1 MGGGY
6 PPRSSSS
13 GSRSMGGGYPPRSSS
28 GSRSMG
34 GGYPPRSGSAGGSY
48 PPRSSVSTSRN
59 AGENYSPRSA
69 QPRQD
74 YDSYAAGAQRR
85 SSTQPR
91 SSASST
97 GGNYPPR
104 SSVGTSR
111 NAGENY
117 SPRSAQP
124 RQDYDSY
131 AAGAQRR
138 SSARPRSSGSTSGNY
153 PPRSSSASSTGGNY
167 PPRSSSSAGN
177 RSANGNNPPRSA
189 QPRSG
194 YDSYAAGAQ
203 RRSTQPPRS
212 AAPQRR
218 SAPRKRGD
226 NILLKILEGIG
237 LAFFAIFAGI
247 GKLLSA
253 LNHKLDVFRKSETS
267 AVIVNAILGGVIVTI
282 ALCVLMSCK
291 PGIDSA
297 RARSSAAAGNAE
309 KAMKLVS
316 SLEAEGYDAQK
327 LEDTRAAVVKG
338 FIQAGKYA
346 EADAMLLEMQEG
358 ATRSELQQ
366 RSSYAHASALYEQGD
381 YTQAAQMFY
390 QLDAYEDSALR
401 YADCRCALAIL
412 AWQEGNETSAHS
424 LLLDVPDALER
435 VTQAAHKIA
444 GSDAEAQAILSA
456 DIFSAESLNQLEQ
469 TMEVLSAARS
479 ELPEGRIAAGKRH
492 TLAVTGS
499 GTALAAGDNSYGQCN
514 VSGWSGIRQVAAGAY
529 HSVGLR
535 SDGTVV
541 AVGDNSQNQCEVSGW
556 TDVVAI
562 AAASYDTIGLR
573 SDGSVVASGMHSS
586 LVSGWHDVTFVA
598 GGSYSLG
605 CLYDKGAMLSSH
617 KGAQMELGM
626 VLYDLSICGQ
636 VSVGVLYDGT
646 MVSSFEGAPQW
657 EGMVTVTAC
666 ESGILGVGVD
676 GQVHSFFYR
685 AGDGVD
691 LSVPGRA
698 VEVESSG
705 THHVVLTEDGRVYAF
720 GANDYGQCEV
730 SAWQL

>member
-1 MGGGY
+1 MNDQNRRDPRNNSAYRSSAAGSNRSSMGGSY
-6 PPRSSSS
+6 PPRSSYNS
-13 GSRSMGGGYPPRSSS
+13 GTGRSSMGGSYPPRSSYNS
-28 GSRSMG
+28 GAGRSGMG
-34 GGYPPRSGSAGGSY
+34 GSYPPRSSYNSGAGRSNAGGSY
-48 PPRSSVSTSRN
+48 PPRS
-59 AGENYSPRSA
+59 A
-69 QPRQD
+69 QPRRS
-74 YDSYAAGAQRR
+74 YDSYGA
-85 SSTQPR
+85 
-91 SSASST
+91 
-97 GGNYPPR
+97 
-104 SSVGTSR
+104 
-111 NAGENY
+111 
-117 SPRSAQP
+117 
-124 RQDYDSY
+124 D
-131 AAGAQRR
+131 AQRR
-138 SSARPRSSGSTSGNY
+138 SSA
-153 PPRSSSASSTGGNY
+153 
-167 PPRSSSSAGN
+167 
-177 RSANGNNPPRSA
+177 
-189 QPRSG
+189 QPT
-194 YDSYAAGAQ
+194 
-203 RRSTQPPRS
+203 RR

-218 SAPRKRGD
+218 APRKRGS
-226 NILLKILEGIG
+226 NILLKILKGVG
-237 LAFFAIFAGI
+237 LAFLALFAGV

-253 LNHKLDVFRKSETS
+253 LNRKLDVFRKSEAS
-267 AVIVNAILGGVIVTI
+267 AVIVNAVVGGVIVTV
-282 ALCVLMSCK
+282 ALCVLLACK

-309 KAMKLVS
+309 KAVRLVNA
-316 SLEAEGYDAQK
+316 LEADGYDAQK
-327 LEDTRAAVVKG
+327 LENTRAAVVQG
-338 FIQAGKYA
+338 FIKSGKYA
-346 EADAMLLEMQEG
+346 EADAMLAEMQEG

-366 RSSYAHASALYEQGD
+366 RSSYAHAAALYEEGD
-381 YTQAAQMFY
+381 YTQAAQLFY
-390 QLDAYEDSALR
+390 QLDSYEDSALR
-401 YADCRCALAIL
+401 YADCRCALAVQ
-412 AWQEGNETSAHS
+412 AWQAGNESSAHS
-424 LLLDVPDALER
+424 LLLDVPDAVER
-435 VTQAAHKIA
+435 VTRAAYKVA
-444 GSDAEAQAILSA
+444 GSDNEAQAILAA

-499 GTALAAGDNSYGQCN
+499 GTALAAGDNSYGQCD

-541 AVGDNSQNQCEVSGW
+541 AAGDNSRNQCDVSGW

-562 AAASYDTIGLR
+562 AAASYDTIGLK

-586 LVSGWHDVTFVA
+586 LVSGWHNVTFVT

-617 KGAQMELGM
+617 KGAQMDLGV

-646 MVSSFEGAPQW
+646 MVSSYEGAPAW

-676 GQVHSFFYR
+676 GQVRSFFYR
-685 AGDGVD
+685 PGDGVD
-691 LSVPGRA
+691 IQVPGRA
-698 VEVESSG
+698 VEVESGG

>member
-34 GGYPPRSGSAGGSY
+34 GGYPPRSGSSTGGNY
-48 PPRSSVSTSRN
+48 PPRSSAGTSRN

-91 SSASST
+91 SSASSA
-97 GGNYPPR
+97 GGSYPPR
-104 SSVGTSR
+104 SSAGTSR

-117 SPRSAQP
+117 PPRSAQP

-138 SSARPRSSGSTSGNY
+138 S
-153 PPRSSSASSTGGNY
+153 
-167 PPRSSSSAGN
+167 
-177 RSANGNNPPRSA
+177 
-189 QPRSG
+189 
-194 YDSYAAGAQ
+194 
-203 RRSTQPPRS
+203 TQPQRS

-226 NILLKILEGIG
+226 NILLKILKGIG

-316 SLEAEGYDAQK
+316 SLEADGYDAQK

-366 RSSYAHASALYEQGD
+366 RNSYAHASALYEQGD

-605 CLYDKGAMLSSH
+605 CLYDKGA
-617 KGAQMELGM
+617 QMELGL
-626 VLYDLSICGQ
+626 VLYDLSVCGQ

-646 MVSSFEGAPQW
+646 MVSSFDGAPQW

>member
-6 PPRSSSS
+6 PPRSSS

-34 GGYPPRSGSAGGSY
+34 GGYPPRSSGSAGGSY

-85 SSTQPR
+85 STQPPR
-91 SSASST
+91 SSGST
-97 GGNYPPR
+97 GGSYPPR
-104 SSVGTSR
+104 SSAGTSR

-117 SPRSAQP
+117 PPRSAQP

-131 AAGAQRR
+131 RAGAQRR
-138 SSARPRSSGSTSGNY
+138 STQPPRSSGSTGGGY
-153 PPRSSSASSTGGNY
+153 PPR
-167 PPRSSSSAGN
+167 SSSAGN

-366 RSSYAHASALYEQGD
+366 RNSYAHASALYEQGD

-617 KGAQMELGM
+617 KGAQMELGL

-646 MVSSFEGAPQW
+646 MVSSYDGAPQW

>member
-1 MGGGY
+1 
-6 PPRSSSS
+6 
-13 GSRSMGGGYPPRSSS
+13 MGGGYPPRSSS

-34 GGYPPRSGSAGGSY
+34 GGYPPRSGS
-48 PPRSSVSTSRN
+48 
-59 AGENYSPRSA
+59 SA
-69 QPRQD
+69 
-74 YDSYAAGAQRR
+74 
-85 SSTQPR
+85 
-91 SSASST
+91 

-104 SSVGTSR
+104 SSAGTSR

-138 SSARPRSSGSTSGNY
+138 STQPPRSASSTSGNYPPRSSSAGNRSAIGNYPPRSAQPRHDYDSYGEDAQRRSTQPPRSSGSAGGSYPPRSSSAGNRSTGGNY

-167 PPRSSSSAGN
+167 PPRSSSAGN

-226 NILLKILEGIG
+226 NILLKILKGIG

-267 AVIVNAILGGVIVTI
+267 AVIVNAIMGGVIVTI

-617 KGAQMELGM
+617 KGAQMELDL

-646 MVSSFEGAPQW
+646 MVSSFDGAPQW

-720 GANDYGQCEV
+720 GENDYGQCEV

>member
-1 MGGGY
+1 M
-6 PPRSSSS
+6 
-13 GSRSMGGGYPPRSSS
+13 
-28 GSRSMG
+28 
-34 GGYPPRSGSAGGSY
+34 
-48 PPRSSVSTSRN
+48 
-59 AGENYSPRSA
+59 
-69 QPRQD
+69 
-74 YDSYAAGAQRR
+74 RR
-85 SSTQPR
+85 
-91 SSASST
+91 
-97 GGNYPPR
+97 
-104 SSVGTSR
+104 
-111 NAGENY
+111 
-117 SPRSAQP
+117 
-124 RQDYDSY
+124 
-131 AAGAQRR
+131 
-138 SSARPRSSGSTSGNY
+138 
-153 PPRSSSASSTGGNY
+153 
-167 PPRSSSSAGN
+167 
-177 RSANGNNPPRSA
+177 
-189 QPRSG
+189 
-194 YDSYAAGAQ
+194 
-203 RRSTQPPRS
+203 

-218 SAPRKRGD
+218 APRKRGD
-226 NILLKILEGIG
+226 NILLKILKGVG
-237 LAFFAIFAGI
+237 LVFFAIFAGI

-253 LNHKLDVFRKSETS
+253 LNHKLDRFRRSETS
-267 AVIVNAILGGVIVTI
+267 AVIVNAVVGGVIVTV
-282 ALCVLMSCK
+282 ALCVLLACK

-309 KAMKLVS
+309 KAMKLIS
-316 SLEAEGYDAQK
+316 SLEADGYDAQK

-338 FIQAGKYA
+338 FIESGKYA

-358 ATRSELQQ
+358 EVRSELQQ
-366 RSSYAHASALYEQGD
+366 RSSYAHASALYEEGD

-390 QLDAYEDSALR
+390 QLDSYADSALR
-401 YADCRCALAIL
+401 YADCRCALAVQ
-412 AWQEGNETSAHS
+412 AWQAGNEGSAHR

-435 VTQAAHKIA
+435 VTRAAYKVA

-541 AVGDNSQNQCEVSGW
+541 AAGDNSRNQCEVSGW
-556 TDVVAI
+556 TDIVAI
-562 AAASYDTIGLR
+562 AAASYDTLGLR
-573 SDGSVVASGMHSS
+573 SDGSVVACGMHSS

-617 KGAQMELGM
+617 KGAQMELGL

-646 MVSSFEGAPQW
+646 MVSSYDGAPQW

>member
-6 PPRSSSS
+6 PPRSSS

-34 GGYPPRSGSAGGSY
+34 GGYPPRSSGSAGGSY

-74 YDSYAAGAQRR
+74 YDSNAAGSQRR
-85 SSTQPR
+85 STQPPR
-91 SSASST
+91 SSGST
-97 GGNYPPR
+97 GGSYPPR
-104 SSVGTSR
+104 SSAGTSR

-117 SPRSAQP
+117 PPRSAQP

-131 AAGAQRR
+131 RAGAQRR
-138 SSARPRSSGSTSGNY
+138 STQPPRSSGSTGGGY
-153 PPRSSSASSTGGNY
+153 PPR
-167 PPRSSSSAGN
+167 SSSAGN

-316 SLEAEGYDAQK
+316 SLEADGYDAQK

-366 RSSYAHASALYEQGD
+366 RNSYAHASALYEQGD

-617 KGAQMELGM
+617 KGAQMELGL

-646 MVSSFEGAPQW
+646 MVSSYDGAPQW